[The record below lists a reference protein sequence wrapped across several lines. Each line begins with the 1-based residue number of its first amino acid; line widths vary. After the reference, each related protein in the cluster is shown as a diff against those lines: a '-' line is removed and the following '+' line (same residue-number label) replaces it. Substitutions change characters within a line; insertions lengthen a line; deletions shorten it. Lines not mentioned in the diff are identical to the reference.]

1 MSMSEVIEQMKRE
14 SVEIGATDR
23 QKRYPGVCPQCGKE
37 LYICKSIAM
46 VAGINHGHGSCP
58 QCGLFLHIE
67 FDSENQRMKLEAY
80 EDARKRA
87 FAEQKGAKPDDE

>member
-1 MSMSEVIEQMKRE
+1 
-14 SVEIGATDR
+14 
-23 QKRYPGVCPQCGKE
+23 
-37 LYICKSIAM
+37 M